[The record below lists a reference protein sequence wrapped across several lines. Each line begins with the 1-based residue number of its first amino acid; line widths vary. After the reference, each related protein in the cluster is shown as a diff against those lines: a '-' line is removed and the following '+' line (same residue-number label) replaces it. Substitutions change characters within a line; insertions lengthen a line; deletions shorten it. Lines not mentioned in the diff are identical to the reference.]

1 MKLEVRRSFTRDIEG
16 IRNQSLLNRID
27 RKIDEMEAADAITEV
42 SSVKKL
48 SSSSGNDYHVRI
60 GNYRLGFTIED
71 EVAILV
77 RFGHRSDF
85 YQSFP

>member
-1 MKLEVRRSFTRDIEG
+1 MKLETRRSFTRDISR
-16 IRNQSLLNRID
+16 IRNQSLLDRIE
-27 RKIDEMEAADAITEV
+27 RKIAEMEAADAITEV
-42 SSVKKL
+42 SSVEKL
-48 SSSSGNDYHVRI
+48 SSWSGSDYRIRI
-60 GNYRLGFTIED
+60 GNYRLGVTIED